1 MTQATKHGTKFS
13 RSSLE
18 ISPKLQAS
26 ALIEAMPYIRRLQ
39 GKTIVVKYGGKVLV
53 DDKLEQSFAQDL
65 AMLQLLGMRPVVVH
79 GGGPRIDAVLQRI
92 GKKSSFVQGMRVTDA
107 ETMEV
112 IEWVLAGEVQGEL
125 VALINRFGGQGVGLT
140 GTDGALIRVHKLHML
155 DKGDPGKLRDIGQVG
170 EIEAINPIV
179 IKALQD
185 DGFIPVIS
193 PIGFDADG
201 KTFNINADIVAGK
214 IAEMLRAEKLVIL
227 TNAPGVLDRN
237 GRLLGELNA
246 HQIDEL
252 FADGAISCGML
263 PKISSALNSAKN
275 GVNTVHIIDGRVDH
289 SLLSEI
295 LTDQGVGTMIL
306 G

>member
-1 MTQATKHGTKFS
+1 MTQASKHGTKFS
-13 RSSLE
+13 RSSL
-18 ISPKLQAS
+18 IRSPELQAS
-26 ALIEAMPYIRRLQ
+26 ALIEAMPYIRRLR

-170 EIEAINPIV
+170 EIEAINPTV

-201 KTFNINADIVAGK
+201 QTYNINADIVAGK
-214 IAEMLRAEKLVIL
+214 IAEMLKAEKLLIL
-227 TNAPGVLDRN
+227 TDAPGVLDKN
-237 GRLLGELNA
+237 GKLQGELNA

-263 PKISSALNSAKN
+263 PKISSALNTAKN

-289 SLLSEI
+289 SVLLEI
-295 LTDQGVGTMIL
+295 LTDQDVGTMIL